1 MRMHIE
7 LDDEVVREVDRLAG
21 PRERT
26 AFVRRA
32 VLRALEDAQRATAL
46 RSAAGSLRSPA
57 PEDTPHEWDA
67 DPAGWVRAQRRS
79 DDRRAG

>member
-32 VLRALEDAQRATAL
+32 VLRAVEEARRGEAL
-46 RSAAGSLRSPA
+46 RAAAGSLSTA
-57 PEDTPHEWDA
+57 PPHDWDA
-67 DPAGWVRAQRRS
+67 DPAAWVRAG
-79 DDRRAG
+79 RRADERRVG

>member
-7 LDDEVVREVDRLAG
+7 LDDELVREVDRLAG

-32 VLRALEDAQRATAL
+32 VLRAVDEANRAEAL
-46 RSAAGSLRSPA
+46 RAAAGALA
-57 PEDTPHEWDA
+57 DTGPHDWDA
-67 DPAGWVRAQRRS
+67 DPAAWVRTSRHT